1 MGEIAKSRQSVLIGG
16 NWVPTPGRLDVRDK
30 YTGDTIGHVG
40 LATPDLITR
49 AVETAERAF
58 ATESFPAYKRF
69 EVLTR
74 AARLLDER
82 RAVFIETMVA
92 ESGFTTSDCTTEL
105 NRCMQTLQISGEEA
119 KRITGELVPMQGAPG
134 QDDRKLAFTLRMPVG
149 VVCAITPFNSPLNTV
164 AHKVAPALAAGNSV
178 VLKPASYVP
187 LTSMLLCELLLDADT
202 PPGFLSLVFGGSDIG
217 TCLLKDQGIRFYTFT
232 GSTEVGR
239 IIQSHAGLRRT
250 QLELGNISATIVCAD
265 AKFDEAAE
273 KCVGASFRKAGQVCT
288 SIQRILVDRKVADAF
303 AAEVVARAGRLKVGD
318 PRGADTFVG
327 PMIHEKEAIRA
338 GGWVAEARGQGAN
351 ILIGGTR
358 KDAILEPTVLTNVKP
373 SMKVINDE
381 IFAPV
386 VSIVPFDSYDEAV
399 DIANNT
405 PFGLSVGVFT
415 SDITRALGS
424 IRKLN
429 MGSIHINDT
438 SSSRVD
444 LMPYGGIKD
453 SGFGQEGPR
462 YAIRDM
468 TEERLV
474 TLNPI

>member
-1 MGEIAKSRQSVLIGG
+1 
-16 NWVPTPGRLDVRDK
+16 
-30 YTGDTIGHVG
+30 
-40 LATPDLITR
+40 
-49 AVETAERAF
+49 
-58 ATESFPAYKRF
+58 
-69 EVLTR
+69 
-74 AARLLDER
+74 
-82 RAVFIETMVA
+82 
-92 ESGFTTSDCTTEL
+92 
-105 NRCMQTLQISGEEA
+105 
-119 KRITGELVPMQGAPG
+119 
-134 QDDRKLAFTLRMPVG
+134 
-149 VVCAITPFNSPLNTV
+149 
-164 AHKVAPALAAGNSV
+164 V

-187 LTSMLLCELLLDADT
+187 LTSALLCELLLDAGT
-202 PPGFLSLVFGGSDIG
+202 PPGFLNLVFGGGDIG
-217 TCLLKDQGIRFYTFT
+217 TCLLKDQRIRFYTFT
-232 GSTEVGR
+232 GSTDVGR
-239 IIQSHAGLRRT
+239 IIQQHAGLRRT

-265 AKFDEAAE
+265 AKLDVAAE

-303 AAEVVARAGRLKVGD
+303 AAEVLARTRKLKVGN
-318 PRGADTFVG
+318 PHEADTFVG
-327 PMIHEKEAIRA
+327 PMIHEKDAVRA
-338 GGWVAEARGQGAN
+338 GDWVAEAKGQGAKV
-351 ILIGGTR
+351 LAGGER
-358 KDAILEPTVLTNVKP
+358 SRAVLQPTLLTDVKP
-373 SMKVINDE
+373 SMKVVNDE

-386 VSIVPFDSYDEAV
+386 VSLIPFDSYDEAV
-399 DIANNT
+399 NIANNT